1 MLKGKA
7 ELMYVKCLLIKSNES
22 PCIKSRVKST
32 TAKTFVT
39 EITYLWDSKL
49 HPLNA
54 FPRHLELLRLN
65 LYIYE
70 HNQVHLSQPMTILCC
85 R

>member
-7 ELMYVKCLLIKSNES
+7 ELMYAKCLFIKSNES
-22 PCIKSRVKST
+22 PCIKSRLKST

-49 HPLNA
+49 HPLKA
-54 FPRHLELLRLN
+54 FPKHLELLGLN
-65 LYIYE
+65 I
-70 HNQVHLSQPMTILCC
+70 NIPMNISKCTCPSP
-85 R
+85 